1 MDEMLVWVI
10 KASFNINCSKVYR
23 IYMVKTYTMFVN
35 WQKPYLSVLNCFL
48 VSSLTTPNLSARCFS
63 FYNHSD
69 KQNTHYKDD
78 HYIKHYIRWKTRCT
92 K

>member
-35 WQKPYLSVLNCFL
+35 
-48 VSSLTTPNLSARCFS
+48 
-63 FYNHSD
+63 
-69 KQNTHYKDD
+69 
-78 HYIKHYIRWKTRCT
+78 
-92 K
+92 